1 VFKYERLFNWLLGFS
16 VLSWAVL
23 GLIDAE
29 PEARFSA
36 VRLSIGA
43 LSLCVGLLFLCR
55 RPARRQGSLGL
66 IAVCLPSLLIGG
78 WAMKVAPQPQL
89 WPWYA
94 QATFVMGIV
103 WTISGLLTLGRSF
116 AVLPALRNVVVNG
129 PFRVIRHP
137 IYAGEMILALACY
150 IAEPSLLTAAP
161 WVAALPLVVVR
172 IIAEERLLMT
182 SSTYLAYTQQ
192 VRWRLLPCVW

>member
-1 VFKYERLFNWLLGFS
+1 MLKTERILNGLLGLS
-16 VLSWAVL
+16 VLGWAVM
-23 GLIDAE
+23 GLVDAD
-29 PEARFSA
+29 PEARFTA
-36 VRLSIGA
+36 VRLSISA

-55 RPARRQGSLGL
+55 RAAQQEGSIGL

-78 WAMKVAPQPQL
+78 WALKLAPQPQL

-94 QATFVMGIV
+94 QGAFVIGIL

-116 AVLPALRNVVVNG
+116 AVLPALRKVVVNG

-137 IYAGEMILALACY
+137 IYAGEIVLALACY
-150 IAEPSLLTAAP
+150 IAEPGLLSVAP
-161 WVAALPLVVVR
+161 LVAALPLVVVR

-182 SSTYLAYTQQ
+182 CSTYLAYAQQ
-192 VRWRLLPCVW
+192 VRWRLLPSVW